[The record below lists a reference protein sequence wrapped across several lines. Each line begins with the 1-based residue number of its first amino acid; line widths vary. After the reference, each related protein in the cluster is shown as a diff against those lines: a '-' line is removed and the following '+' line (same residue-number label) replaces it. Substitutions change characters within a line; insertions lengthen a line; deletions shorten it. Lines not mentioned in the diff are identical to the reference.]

1 MKSYNNCFLN
11 VVYFAQIAL
20 KTDLFHARPASVHA
34 QS

>member
-11 VVYFAQIAL
+11 VNFAQIVLKKAL
-20 KTDLFHARPASVHA
+20 FQARPASVHA